1 MSLASNPTQG
11 MSNERRRNIAS
22 LLFVL
27 PAAVLV
33 LLLVAYPLL
42 RVVWDSFQNVNLVNP
57 SVIGFAGL
65 ENYRFVL
72 DDEEFMPS
80 VWRTLWWTVFSVAG
94 EYILGMASALA
105 LAQKVKGRAFFRA
118 VITIP
123 WIIPIAVAGLTW
135 TWMLTP
141 DYGVV
146 NAWLIKTGILDHQ
159 YYWLGRENTALASV
173 IFVNIWRSFP
183 FYTISLLASLM
194 SIPKDLYEAAAVDG
208 AGAVRCFISIT
219 LPHLRTI
226 SITLVFI
233 HLIWT
238 AINFDFIYVM
248 TEGGPLNSTQTLPL
262 LIYHYAMKTF
272 DVGAAS
278 VVATLML
285 LFMISMVVA
294 LRIVTGFFRRKGM

>member
-1 MSLASNPTQG
+1 MFGLNPG
-11 MSNERRRNIAS
+11 MSRQRRHSVVA

-42 RVVWDSFQNVNLVNP
+42 RVIWDSFRNVNLVNP
-57 SVIGFAGL
+57 AVSGFAGL
-65 ENYRFVL
+65 DNYRAVF
-72 DDEEFMPS
+72 DDDEFMPAA
-80 VWRTLWWTVFSVAG
+80 WRTLWWTLCSVAG
-94 EYILGMASALA
+94 EYVLGLASALA
-105 LAQKVKGRAFFRA
+105 LAQPARGRAVFRA

-141 DYGVV
+141 DYGIVD
-146 NAWLIKTGILDHQ
+146 AWLLKAGILDAPI
-159 YYWLGRENTALASV
+159 YWLGRENTALMTV
-173 IFVNIWRSFP
+173 TFVNIWRSFP
-183 FYTISLLASLM
+183 FYTISLLAGLM
-194 SIPKDLYEAAAVDG
+194 AIPKDLYEAAAVDG
-208 AGAVRCFISIT
+208 AGAVRSFVSIT

-226 SITLVFI
+226 SVTLVFI

-248 TEGGPLNSTQTLPL
+248 TEGGPLNATQTLPL
-262 LIYHYAMKTF
+262 LIYQYAMKTF

-278 VVATLML
+278 VVATLMIV
-285 LFMISMVVA
+285 FMVAAFVVLRLTVRA
-294 LRIVTGFFRRKGM
+294 LRGKEA